1 MSSGPTVRS
10 GEEAEAGSPS
20 ARLAASAGKAMLR
33 NPILPIL
40 FVALPLFSIFVP
52 FYATLA
58 NLTNLLLAASV
69 LLLLS
74 IGGALTMISGNID
87 LSVEGTLAFTTMVA
101 AWLMAA
107 APDGI
112 GLELNPLLTILISV
126 GLGVAIGLLNALMV
140 EGLHVNPFIVTI
152 GMLLALKGAAA
163 IPTHAMTIYGM
174 PAAYSWVGLHSL
186 FGLSWVAV
194 IAFAICFALS
204 FWLRNSV
211 AGRHIYAIGGAKD
224 SAVEN
229 GVSALKTVLLVY
241 GMSGGLAAVAGWLN
255 AARLDSASAS
265 AGDGITF
272 TVFAAMIIGGVALS
286 GGAGSLWGVLGGVIL
301 LASIDNVLNL
311 IAINPLY
318 VNFVR
323 GAVIIVAVLLIVARQ
338 RLALRFRIE
347 EPAA

>member
-101 AWLMAA
+101 AWLMAGRA
-107 APDGI
+107 TGS
-112 GLELNPLLTILISV
+112 GSSSPLLTILISV

-174 PAAYSWVGLHSL
+174 PAAYSWVGLHSI

-204 FWLRNSV
+204 LWLRNSV

-224 SAVEN
+224 
-229 GVSALKTVLLVY
+229 
-241 GMSGGLAAVAGWLN
+241 WLSRT
-255 AARLDSASAS
+255 ACR
-265 AGDGITF
+265 
-272 TVFAAMIIGGVALS
+272 
-286 GGAGSLWGVLGGVIL
+286 
-301 LASIDNVLNL
+301 
-311 IAINPLY
+311 
-318 VNFVR
+318 R
-323 GAVIIVAVLLIVARQ
+323 
-338 RLALRFRIE
+338 
-347 EPAA
+347 